1 MFPLRYSFGI
11 RNILFYMHINKKSLL
26 NVIIDILNHCI
37 VYVIL
42 EFFQLQIVH
51 VEKVNTF

>member
-11 RNILFYMHINKKSLL
+11 RFFFFYMHINKKSLL

-37 VYVIL
+37 VYVVL